1 MLFSHSLKQGARCQL
16 GKVEKEFNQGE
27 NVILDNT
34 DLKPGD
40 ASALRNA
47 IEQKGWSDK
56 IRWYNP

>member
-1 MLFSHSLKQGARCQL
+1 MNYPWGARCQL